1 MLADEGPVAFVR
13 FAVSSARA
21 ARTTRTVRPARPA
34 RRSGHRPSV
43 DVPVGLDVSHLR
55 GSVALAGVEL
65 NPAPGATTSRAEFAK
80 PLIVLRVGDVS
91 ADAVAPPIRLLDAV
105 DMSIWNPKWFRSS
118 PDPHAVQLSELP
130 LRDTPRG
137 ARARARIVGRAR
149 LVVCGDLAT
158 TNAAETAA
166 HLAQLAMSGLPIVG
180 DVTDEVAEYLG
191 DDVTTLVRSTSAAH
205 LADDERREQYS
216 IALRRA
222 AFDSFSPRARW
233 RLIGTACG
241 EPTTATPSVTVLLAS
256 NRPDDVIEAAR
267 QVGAQRVGSV
277 QLVVGLHGSHMSPAL
292 DERLAESF
300 DGDLIVRHLPD
311 EFNLGQVLN
320 ALTAAADGE
329 FVTKWDDD
337 DWYDGEHLADLVAA
351 LEYSGADMVAKAAE
365 FVYLESLD
373 LTVRRFA
380 TGSERFSTTVAGGTM
395 LLPRTDLQQI
405 GWADAPRRVDR
416 LLIDALEARSSTV
429 YRTHGFGYVLR
440 RRGGALGQHT
450 WQAGDA
456 YFLRQSVDQRPGLDL
471 AFAGFSPPSRAE
483 VAS

>member
-43 DVPVGLDVSHLR
+43 DVPAGLDVSHLR

-130 LRDTPRG
+130 LRDTARG
-137 ARARARIVGRAR
+137 ARARARIAGRAR

-191 DDVTTLVRSTSAAH
+191 RTVEATETLLVR
-205 LADDERREQYS
+205 
-216 IALRRA
+216 
-222 AFDSFSPRARW
+222 AR
-233 RLIGTACG
+233 
-241 EPTTATPSVTVLLAS
+241 
-256 NRPDDVIEAAR
+256 
-267 QVGAQRVGSV
+267 
-277 QLVVGLHGSHMSPAL
+277 
-292 DERLAESF
+292 
-300 DGDLIVRHLPD
+300 
-311 EFNLGQVLN
+311 
-320 ALTAAADGE
+320 
-329 FVTKWDDD
+329 
-337 DWYDGEHLADLVAA
+337 
-351 LEYSGADMVAKAAE
+351 
-365 FVYLESLD
+365 
-373 LTVRRFA
+373 RRFR
-380 TGSERFSTTVAGGTM
+380 SVYEQQGG
-395 LLPRTDLQQI
+395 
-405 GWADAPRRVDR
+405 V
-416 LLIDALEARSSTV
+416 
-429 YRTHGFGYVLR
+429 
-440 RRGGALGQHT
+440 
-450 WQAGDA
+450 
-456 YFLRQSVDQRPGLDL
+456 
-471 AFAGFSPPSRAE
+471 
-483 VAS
+483 